1 VQAGA
6 GIRPGVVNAGVVQPA
21 PQPGV
26 QAGAG
31 IRPGVVNAGVVQPAP
46 QPGVQAGAGI
56 RPGVVNAGVAQP
68 APQPGVR
75 PGMGVGVGVGAGIR
89 PGNANPGVAVASLT
103 CSVSGGIMPRGAQL
117 IVQGSG
123 FGPDVRVEIG
133 GQFAPVL
140 RSTATQATVQ
150 IPNDSSGG
158 LVSVASQ
165 GRSAQCGAIRTT
177 GAGGR

>member
-1 VQAGA
+1 MQPGA
-6 GIRPGVVNAGVVQPA
+6 GIRPGVVNPGVVQP
-21 PQPGV
+21 
-26 QAGAG
+26 
-31 IRPGVVNAGVVQPAP
+31 N
-46 QPGVQAGAGI
+46 
-56 RPGVVNAGVAQP
+56 
-68 APQPGVR
+68 PQPGVR
-75 PGMGVGVGVGAGIR
+75 PGMGVGVGAGIR

-103 CSVSGGIMPRGAQL
+103 CSVPGGILPRGAQL

-133 GQFAPVL
+133 GQFAAVM

-158 LVSVASQ
+158 IVSVTSQ

>member
-1 VQAGA
+1 
-6 GIRPGVVNAGVVQPA
+6 
-21 PQPGV
+21 
-26 QAGAG
+26 
-31 IRPGVVNAGVVQPAP
+31 
-46 QPGVQAGAGI
+46 
-56 RPGVVNAGVAQP
+56 
-68 APQPGVR
+68 
-75 PGMGVGVGVGAGIR
+75 MGVGVGVGAGIR